1 MQGHII
7 IKTGIKEATQMEEI
21 VGSSSLGGL
30 LDVKYVE
37 KKVIMPQ
44 TARSDTQNLMQILL
58 KHLQPALSVMTQQI
72 GILIQEHLHI

>member
-1 MQGHII
+1 
-7 IKTGIKEATQMEEI
+7 MEEI
-21 VGSSSLGGL
+21 MGSSSLGGL